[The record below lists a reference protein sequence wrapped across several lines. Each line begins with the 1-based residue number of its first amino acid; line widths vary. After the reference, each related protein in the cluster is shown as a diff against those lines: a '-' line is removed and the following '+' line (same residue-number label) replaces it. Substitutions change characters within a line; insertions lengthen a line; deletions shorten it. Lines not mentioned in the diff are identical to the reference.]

1 MKEEEKK
8 RGRER
13 RVMRNE
19 GNKSVEKKWL
29 GLMQV
34 KRSEE
39 ERMKEK
45 AERMQQM
52 MRRRLQ

>member
-1 MKEEEKK
+1 
-8 RGRER
+8 
-13 RVMRNE
+13 MRNE